1 MKKTIILAPLAV
13 VATCLTI
20 SNSYAN
26 LPKYGK
32 WCGNSDVELK
42 AKAIDKIDEACKR
55 NFKCKIKAKNGFE
68 NLNCDIDLINYLES
82 RGKKSANSSQ
92 SKEAR
97 LKILSYFENKSKN
110 WK

>member
-1 MKKTIILAPLAV
+1 MKKTIILTPLAV
-13 VATCLTI
+13 IVTCLTI
-20 SNSYAN
+20 SNSHAN

-32 WCGNSDVELK
+32 WCGNSDIKLK

-68 NLNCDIDLINYLES
+68 NLNCDIALINYLEI
-82 RGKKSANSSQ
+82 RGEKSAKSF
-92 SKEAR
+92 EAKKTR